1 MAQNREA
8 PCYQEYAASM
18 MARIEYRTLTL
29 AARGLLYSLRL
40 ECWVNRKV
48 PADPRTLARVLG
60 FDADEVCEALPSL
73 APFVAV
79 DGTFLICPELEDY
92 RSHIEG
98 IRERQ
103 SQGGKQGA
111 ARTNSKHAKPP
122 TPDGPGNPP
131 GNPRLTR
138 ESVVKSSPV
147 KSSPV
152 KQSPDVLTVGE
163 VADPWVSEYD
173 RASNGF

>member
-79 DGTFLICPELEDY
+79 DGAFLICPELEDY
-92 RSHIEG
+92 RAHISG

-111 ARTNSKHAKPP
+111 AKTNSKHEKPP
-122 TPDGPGNPP
+122 TPDGPGNSP